1 MDMQLKRK
9 QNFDVDK
16 TKTTKTYIGRGRLIF
31 PRE

>member
-16 TKTTKTYIGRGRLIF
+16 TKTTKTYISRGRLIF
-31 PRE
+31 PKE